1 MYTKLTLRMDKK
13 IIDKAK
19 RISHKKGKSIS
30 QMVSEYFLKEEIS
43 KINEDYEETPIVK
56 KLKGIIKYKNF
67 KEDDYKIYLEEKYK

>member
-30 QMVSEYFLKEEIS
+30 QIVSEYLLKEEIS
-43 KINEDYEETPIVK
+43 EINEDYEETPLVK
-56 KLKGIIKYKNF
+56 KLKGIIKDKDLN
-67 KEDDYKIYLEEKYK
+67 EGDYHKYLEEKYK